1 MHHLQRGTAIS
12 ACFWTMCPAEVFIP
26 SSLALLHFT
35 RENTRSRSSH
45 HITRTL
51 EGSLS
56 LNTPSLPK
64 ILRVTQLEGETE
76 KRQFWKGRNSRPCR
90 SQVYHD
96 GGNIISD
103 FLGQHVRILW
113 QCALQLGS
121 AQESHRTLTLVLC

>member
-12 ACFWTMCPAEVFIP
+12 ACFWTMCPVEVFIP

-35 RENTRSRSSH
+35 MENTRSRSSH

-56 LNTPSLPK
+56 LNTTSLPK

-76 KRQFWKGRNSRPCR
+76 SDNFGKEGSKAM
-90 SQVYHD
+90 QVT
-96 GGNIISD
+96 G
-103 FLGQHVRILW
+103 
-113 QCALQLGS
+113 
-121 AQESHRTLTLVLC
+121 TP